1 MDLHAITLPGAIGD
15 LHFEVADFTGWDR
28 LWSLVLPNH
37 TMVLIVAVKI
47 GREVVKRGG
56 QDRQVTF
63 RMPDGR
69 VTWQVVFGPRL
80 EGVKGDLHSITTRPW
95 KFPS

>member
-1 MDLHAITLPGAIGD
+1 MDLHSITLPGAVGD
-15 LHFEVADFTGWDR
+15 LHFEVGQFTGRDW
-28 LWSLVLPNH
+28 LWSLVLPKKM
-37 TMVLIVAVKI
+37 MVWRVAAKI
-47 GREVVKRGG
+47 GREVIARGG

-69 VTWQVVFGPRL
+69 ITWQVVFGPRL

>member
-15 LHFEVADFTGWDR
+15 LHFEVAQFTGRDW
-28 LWSLVLPNH
+28 LWSLVMPHHFMLWR
-37 TMVLIVAVKI
+37 VASKI
-47 GREVVKRGG
+47 ADAVIARGG

-69 VTWQVVFGPRL
+69 VIWQVVFGPRL
-80 EGVKGDLHSITTRPW
+80 EGVKGDLQSITTRPW